1 MRVTGIRARAHRLPL
16 HRAWD
21 GGVDRNDIVV
31 VEVDTDTGLT
41 GTGFSWTPLIGARAV
56 HALIEDDLRP
66 ALLGGPA
73 HPSRWDELRH
83 HLREA
88 GTTGLTLMA
97 LAAVDIALWDL
108 TAKAAELPLVDLLGR
123 QRETVPAY
131 GSGVNLDYPLPDL
144 QDQVRGWLTAGHH
157 AVKIKVGSPD
167 TERDTRRVHAVR
179 TLIGPDRLLMIDAN
193 QRWDVPTAAR
203 TLTALAPHDP
213 HFIEEPLPAA
223 DLRAHIRLR
232 SRTPIPFAL
241 GENLRT
247 IEEFERYIDA
257 GACDIAQPNIIRV
270 GGITPFL
277 RIAETAARRGVPVAP
292 HLLPELSGQLAL
304 CLSRPAMVE
313 DIDRASFAALGALA
327 APSGVRVERGAL
339 SANTG
344 LGHGVVFADT
354 LTPLP

>member
-1 MRVTGIRARAHRLPL
+1 MRVTALRARAHRLPL

-56 HALIEDDLRP
+56 LALLHDDLRP

-73 HPSRWDELRH
+73 HPARWDELRL

-88 GTTGLTLMA
+88 GTSGLTLMA

-108 TAKAAELPLVDLLGR
+108 TAKAAGLPLVDHLGR
-123 QRETVPAY
+123 RRDTVPAY

-144 QDQVRGWLTAGHH
+144 QDQVKGWIDAGHR
-157 AVKIKVGSPD
+157 AAKIKVGSPD
-167 TERDTRRVHAVR
+167 PARDTDRARAVR
-179 TLIGPDRLLMIDAN
+179 TLLGPDGLLMVDAN
-193 QRWDVPTAAR
+193 QRWDVPAAAR
-203 TLTALAPHDP
+203 ALDALAEHRP
-213 HFIEEPLPAA
+213 HFIEEPLPAD
-223 DLRAHIRLR
+223 DLRSHERLR
-232 SRTPIPFAL
+232 PRTAVPFAL

-247 IEEFERYIDA
+247 VEEFERYIDA
-257 GACDIAQPNIIRV
+257 GVCDIAQPNAVRV

-277 RIAETAARRGVPVAP
+277 RIAQTAARRGVPVAP

-304 CLSRPAMVE
+304 CLSRPSMVE
-313 DIDRASFAALGALA
+313 DIDRASLAALGALA

-339 SANTG
+339 TAHTAP
-344 LGHGVVFADT
+344 GHGLVFADT

>member
-1 MRVTGIRARAHRLPL
+1 MRVTGVRARAHRLPL

-31 VEVDTDTGLT
+31 VEVDTDTGIT
-41 GTGFSWTPLIGARAV
+41 GTGFSWTPFIGARAV
-56 HALIEDDLRP
+56 LALVEDDLRP
-66 ALLGGPA
+66 ALMGGPA
-73 HPSRWDELRH
+73 HPTRWDDLLW

-88 GTTGLTLMA
+88 GTGGLTLMA
-97 LAAVDIALWDL
+97 LAAIDIALWDL
-108 TAKAAELPLVDLLGR
+108 TAKAAGLPLVDLLGR
-123 QRETVPAY
+123 RRDRVPAY
-131 GSGVNLDYPLPDL
+131 ASGVNLDYPLSDL
-144 QDQVRGWLTAGHH
+144 SDQVKGWSAAGHR
-157 AVKIKVGSPD
+157 AAKIKVGSPD
-167 TERDTRRVHAVR
+167 PARDVERVR
-179 TLIGPDRLLMIDAN
+179 TVRDLLGADGTLMIDAN
-193 QRWDVPTAAR
+193 QRWDVPGAAR
-203 TLTALAPHDP
+203 ALDALTAFDL
-213 HFIEEPLPAA
+213 HFVEEPLPAG
-223 DLRAHIRLR
+223 DLAAHTRLR
-232 SRTPIPFAL
+232 TRTDVPFAL

-247 IEEFERYIDA
+247 IEEFERFIDA
-257 GACDIAQPNIIRV
+257 GVCDIAQPNVVRV

-339 SANTG
+339 SADTG
-344 LGHGVVFADT
+344 LGHGLVFADT